1 MSALSD
7 DIKYGARLLRR
18 SPGFSAAAILAL
30 ALGIGANTAIFS
42 VVDAVLLA
50 KLPYT
55 DGDRLVMVWEDASH
69 MGFPRNTPA
78 PANWVDW
85 RAQNTVFTD
94 IAATRGRTAS
104 ITGDGP
110 PEQVFGRSVTG
121 NLWTVLGVRPA
132 LGRVFSEAEEK
143 AGTPL
148 VVISYGLWQRRYAG
162 DGGIIGRK
170 ILLSGKPYT
179 VTAVMPRGFS
189 LMNRASDVWT
199 PAAFTP
205 AELARRG
212 SHFLQCVARLK
223 PGVTLQQAQAEMT
236 IIAQRLEKQY
246 PTTTGRWGCVLIPMR
261 EQMVGDTRVILIAL
275 LCAAGC
281 VLLIA
286 CANIANLLMAR
297 GSERH
302 REMAVRAALG
312 AGGRRLVR
320 QLLTESLLLSVLG
333 AAAGLGVAAA
343 GMRLLEKMIPQPM
356 AEVSLSLDSRLL
368 LFTLGV
374 SLLTGVLFGVF
385 PALAGTR
392 MDLHDALKQGGRGQ
406 AGGRRQWL
414 RDGLVLTQVS
424 LAPVLLTGASLMMQ
438 TLYRLQ
444 QVDLGIR
451 TDHVLTLQ
459 TFLPDSRYPNHAR
472 REALFSTVLDKVRS
486 LPGVVNAGY
495 TSNLP
500 AHYDGQYERVPGPR
514 PAGVAGTGRAVPRR
528 HTGVSGDHGCT
539 SARGPVLHSRR
550 PRRRE
555 AGCHHQRDVRES
567 ALSGPERSRQGDPD
581 QSPRSRR
588 SVAGDCR
595 CGERGTRA
603 GNRYQYQ
610 ARNLMPHA
618 QAAGEWPVPDSLAIR
633 TSTDPL
639 AVASAVRQVIWSVD
653 REQPVSRLRTMDEIA
668 AEQVSDRK
676 QAMTLLAIFAGLA
689 LVLAIIGIYGVLSY
703 TVMQR
708 SREIAVRMAMGARP
722 AQVLTMVAG
731 RGLTLTAA
739 GLVIGALGALAA
751 TRLIRTLLFQVPVR
765 DPWTISAACILLTAV
780 AFAACM
786 VPARRASRI
795 DPAIALRND

>member
-1 MSALSD
+1 MSALTD
-7 DIKYGARLLRR
+7 DLKYGARLLGR

-110 PEQVFGRSVTG
+110 PEQVFGRAVTG

-132 LGRVFSEAEEK
+132 LGRVFTEAEER

-189 LMNRASDVWT
+189 LMNRVSDVWT

-246 PTTTGRWGCVLIPMR
+246 PDNNRHVGVVLIPMR

-297 GSERH
+297 GSERQ

-320 QLLTESLLLSVLG
+320 QLLTESLLLSALG

-343 GMRLLEKMIPQPM
+343 GMRLLEKMVPQPM
-356 AEVSLSLDSRLL
+356 AAVSLGLDSRLL

-374 SLLTGVLFGVF
+374 SLLTGVLFGAF

-392 MDLHDALKQGGRGQ
+392 IDLHDALKQGGRGQ

-424 LAPVLLTGASLMMQ
+424 LALVLLTGASLMMQ

-459 TFLPDSRYPNHAR
+459 TFLPDSRYPDHAR
-472 REALFSTVLDKVRS
+472 REAFFTAVLDKVRS
-486 LPGVVNAGY
+486 LPGVINAGY

-500 AHYDGQYERVPGPR
+500 LTTTGNTNGYLVRGQQESQAQDALFRVVTPEFLATMDAHLREGRFFTAADREGTKPVVIINETFANMHFPGQSALGKAMQINHRDPGDPWLEIV
-514 PAGVAGTGRAVPRR
+514 GVVK
-528 HTGVSGDHGCT
+528 
-539 SARGPVLHSRR
+539 
-550 PRRRE
+550 E
-555 AGCHHQRDVRES
+555 VRE
-567 ALSGPERSRQGDPD
+567 
-581 QSPRSRR
+581 
-588 SVAGDCR
+588 
-595 CGERGTRA
+595 RGIDINTKPA
-603 GNRYQYQ
+603 IY
-610 ARNLMPHA
+610 MPHA
-618 QAAGEWPVPDSLAIR
+618 QAAREWPVPDSLAIR

-639 AVASAVRQVIWSVD
+639 AVAPAVRQVIWSVD
-653 REQPVSRLRTMDEIA
+653 REQPISRLRTMDEIA
-668 AEQVSDRK
+668 GEQVSDRK
-676 QAMTLLAIFAGLA
+676 QAMTLLGIFAALA

-731 RGLTLTAA
+731 RGLTLTGA
-739 GLVIGALGALAA
+739 GLLIGTVGALAA
-751 TRLIRTLLFQVPVR
+751 TRLIRTLLFHVSVR
-765 DPWTISAACILLTAV
+765 DPWTLSGACILLTAV
-780 AFAACM
+780 AFAACL